1 MRNMKKLSVQF
12 PISYRRRRAFAV
24 FPLALCLTIS
34 GCLVGPNY
42 KRPATTPPDKFYMAD
57 AADAASIADLPW
69 WEVFKDPV
77 LQGLVAESLKN
88 NYDVR
93 IAASRVEQ
101 SRQQLAIAHSEFYPQ
116 IGYGADIS
124 GQRAPNTKTGTYYG
138 YNFPISWEIDFWG
151 RIRRLNEEQRALL
164 LATEEARR
172 VVFLSLVTDVAQA
185 YFELRALDEQLV
197 IARETTKS
205 FQATYDLFNK
215 KFEGGAAS
223 ALDTSRAEGALA
235 NVAAQIPDIERQILA
250 KENQISLLLGH
261 NPGPIARGVSLEEQ
275 NDMNDVPAGLP
286 STLLE
291 RRPDVRQAEE
301 QLIAAN
307 AEIGVQRANYFPTI
321 GLSGA
326 FGGASITLEQLVG
339 AGVIWSLGG
348 VANGP
353 IYTGGRLKA
362 QVRQAYAARDQAELT
377 WQQTL
382 TSAFGEVSTYL
393 NAHQKYAASLTEETR
408 SVNAYRE
415 SVRLSTIRYESG
427 FASYFEILDAQ
438 LQLYPAETTRVG
450 LELARKTSLV
460 NIYRSLGGGWKLA
473 DADWANQPRTT
484 APPPNPPT
492 PAAPNTTAAPS
503 PKP

>member
-1 MRNMKKLSVQF
+1 MRNVKKLSLEI
-12 PISYRRRRAFAV
+12 PIFEKVRRAMAV
-24 FPLALCLTIS
+24 FVLTLCLTIS

-42 KRPATTPPDKFYMAD
+42 KRPATTPPDKFYMETSVN
-57 AADAASIADLPW
+57 AASIADLPW
-69 WEVFKDPV
+69 WEIFKDPE
-77 LQGLVAESLKN
+77 LQGLIEESLQN

-93 IAASRVEQ
+93 IAASRIEQ
-101 SRQQLAIAHSEFYPQ
+101 SRQELAIAHSQFYPQ
-116 IGYGADIS
+116 IGYGVDIT
-124 GQRAPNTKTGTYYG
+124 GQRAPSIKTGTYYG
-138 YNFPISWEIDFWG
+138 YSFPVSWEIDFWG

-172 VVFLSLVTDVAQA
+172 VVFLSLVAEVAEA

-197 IARETTKS
+197 IAKNTTQS
-205 FQATYDLFNK
+205 FQATYDLFKK

-223 ALDTSRAEGALA
+223 ALDTSGAEGALA
-235 NVAAQIPDIERQILA
+235 NVAAQIPDLERQILA
-250 KENQISLLLGH
+250 KENQISLLLGR
-261 NPGPIARGVSLEEQ
+261 NPGPIARGASLEDQ
-275 NDMNDVPAGLP
+275 NDMNEVPAGLP

-321 GLSGA
+321 GLSGV
-326 FGGASITLEQLVG
+326 FGGASVTLEQLVG
-339 AGVIWSLGG
+339 SGVIWGLGG

-353 IYTGGRLKA
+353 LYTGGRLKA
-362 QVRQAYAARDQAELT
+362 QVRAAYAARDQAELV

-393 NAHQKYAASLTEETR
+393 NAHEKYAASLKEETR
-408 SVNAYRE
+408 SVTAYRE

-427 FASYFEILDAQ
+427 FASYFEILYAQ
-438 LQLYPAETTRVG
+438 TQLYPAETTRVV

-473 DADWANQPRTT
+473 DADWAKPAGSNPAPGTPVAPTT
-484 APPPNPPT
+484 PNPPPG
-492 PAAPNTTAAPS
+492 PAT
-503 PKP
+503 KP

>member
-1 MRNMKKLSVQF
+1 MRNATKLNPKSKI
-12 PISYRRRRAFAV
+12 PERATRAV
-24 FPLALCLTIS
+24 CVLPLSLMLMVS

-42 KRPATTPPDKFYMAD
+42 KRPATTPPDKYYMETSEN
-57 AADAASIADLPW
+57 AASIADLPW
-69 WEVFKDPV
+69 WEVFKDPQ
-77 LQGLVAESLKN
+77 LQAVIQEALKN

-93 IAASRVEQ
+93 IAAARIEQ
-101 SRQQLAIAHSEFYPQ
+101 ARQELAIARSQFYPQ
-116 IGYGADIS
+116 IGYGADIT
-124 GQRAPNTKTGTYYG
+124 GLRAPKIKTGTYYG
-138 YNFPISWEIDFWG
+138 YNFPVSWEIDFWG
-151 RIRRLNEEQRALL
+151 RIRRMNEEQRALL
-164 LATEEARR
+164 LASEEARR
-172 VVFLSLVTDVAQA
+172 VVYLSLVSDVAQA

-197 IARETTKS
+197 IAKNTTQS

-235 NVAAQIPDIERQILA
+235 NVAAQIPDFERQILA
-250 KENQISLLLGH
+250 KENQISLLLGR
-261 NPGPIARGVSLEEQ
+261 NPGPIPRGASLEDQ
-275 NDMNDVPAGLP
+275 NDMNDIPAGLP

-339 AGVIWSLGG
+339 SGVTWSLGG

-353 IYTGGRLKA
+353 LYTGGRLKA
-362 QVRQAYAARDQAELT
+362 QVRAAYAARDEAELA

-382 TSAFGEVSTYL
+382 TSAFGDVSTSL
-393 NAHQKYAASLTEETR
+393 NAHEQFAAAVKQETR

-438 LQLYPAETTRVG
+438 LNLYPAETTRV
-450 LELARKTSLV
+450 LFELSRKTSLV

-473 DADWANQPRTT
+473 DADWSNPSNTGT
-484 APPPNPPT
+484 APSLTPTPTAPAGMPPT
-492 PAAPNTTAAPS
+492 
-503 PKP
+503 KP

>member
-1 MRNMKKLSVQF
+1 MRNVKRLSLPI
-12 PISYRRRRAFAV
+12 PISQKVRRAIAV
-24 FPLALCLTIS
+24 FPIALCLTIS

-42 KRPATTPPDKFYMAD
+42 KRPATTPPDKFYMATS
-57 AADAASIADLPW
+57 ADAASIADLPW
-69 WEVFKDPV
+69 WEIFKDPP
-77 LQGLVAESLKN
+77 LQGLIQESLKN

-93 IAASRVEQ
+93 IAASRIEQ
-101 SRQQLAIAHSEFYPQ
+101 ARQQLAIAHSQFYPQ
-116 IGYGADIS
+116 IGYGADIT
-124 GQRAPNTKTGTYYG
+124 GLRAPTIKTGTYYG
-138 YNFPISWEIDFWG
+138 YSFPVSWEIDFWG

-172 VVFLSLVTDVAQA
+172 VVLLSLVTDVAQA

-197 IARETTKS
+197 IAKNTTQS

-235 NVAAQIPDIERQILA
+235 NVAAQIPDLERQILA

-261 NPGPIARGVSLEEQ
+261 NPGPIARGASLEDQ
-275 NDMNDVPAGLP
+275 NDMNEVPAGLP

-326 FGGASITLEQLVG
+326 FGGTSVTLEQLVG

-348 VANGP
+348 VASGP
-353 IYTGGRLKA
+353 LYTGGRLKA
-362 QVRQAYAARDQAELT
+362 QVRQAYAERDQAELV

-382 TSAFGEVSTYL
+382 TSAFGEVSTLL
-393 NAHQKYAASLTEETR
+393 NAHEKHAASLKEETR

-438 LQLYPAETTRVG
+438 LQLYPAETTRVV

-460 NIYRSLGGGWKLA
+460 RIYQSLGGGWKLA
-473 DADWANQPRTT
+473 DADWANPAGTNP
-484 APPPNPPT
+484 APVT
-492 PAAPNTTAAPS
+492 PATPSTGSAPAMPAT
-503 PKP
+503 KP

>member
-1 MRNMKKLSVQF
+1 METSV
-12 PISYRRRRAFAV
+12 
-24 FPLALCLTIS
+24 
-34 GCLVGPNY
+34 N
-42 KRPATTPPDKFYMAD
+42 
-57 AADAASIADLPW
+57 AASIADLPW
-69 WEVFKDPV
+69 WEIFKDPE
-77 LQGLVAESLKN
+77 LQRLIEESLRN

-93 IAASRVEQ
+93 IAASRIEQ
-101 SRQQLAIAHSEFYPQ
+101 SRQELAIAHSQFYPQ
-116 IGYGADIS
+116 IGYGVDIT
-124 GQRAPNTKTGTYYG
+124 GQRAPTIKTGTYYA
-138 YNFPISWEIDFWG
+138 YSFPVSWEIDFWG

-172 VVFLSLVTDVAQA
+172 VVFLSLVAEVAQA

-197 IARETTKS
+197 IAKNTTQS

-223 ALDTSRAEGALA
+223 ALDTSGAEGALA
-235 NVAAQIPDIERQILA
+235 NVAAQIPDLERQILA
-250 KENQISLLLGH
+250 KENQISLLLGR
-261 NPGPIARGVSLEEQ
+261 NPGPIARGASLEDQ
-275 NDMNDVPAGLP
+275 NDMNEVPAGLP

-321 GLSGA
+321 GLSGV

-339 AGVIWSLGG
+339 SGVIWSLGA

-353 IYTGGRLKA
+353 LYTGGRLKA
-362 QVRQAYAARDQAELT
+362 QVRAAYAARDQAELV

-393 NAHQKYAASLTEETR
+393 NAHEKYATSLKEETR
-408 SVNAYRE
+408 SVTAYRE

-427 FASYFEILDAQ
+427 FASYFEILYEQ
-438 LQLYPAETTRVG
+438 TQLYPAETTRV
-450 LELARKTSLV
+450 LYELGRKTSLV
-460 NIYRSLGGGWKLA
+460 NIYRALGGGWKLA
-473 DADWANQPRTT
+473 DADWANPAGSNSLPGTPI
-484 APPPNPPT
+484 APTVPNPPPG
-492 PAAPNTTAAPS
+492 PAT
-503 PKP
+503 KP

>member
-1 MRNMKKLSVQF
+1 MRNATKLNPKF
-12 PISYRRRRAFAV
+12 KIPERATRAICV
-24 FPLALCLTIS
+24 LPLSLMLMVS

-42 KRPATTPPDKFYMAD
+42 KRPATTPPDKYYMETSEN
-57 AADAASIADLPW
+57 AASIADLPW
-69 WEVFKDPV
+69 WEVFKDPQ
-77 LQGLVAESLKN
+77 LQAVIQEALKN

-93 IAASRVEQ
+93 IAAARIEQ
-101 SRQQLAIAHSEFYPQ
+101 ARQELAIARSQFYPQ
-116 IGYGADIS
+116 IGYGADIT
-124 GQRAPNTKTGTYYG
+124 GLRAPRIKTGTYYG
-138 YNFPISWEIDFWG
+138 YNFPVSWEIDFWG

-164 LATEEARR
+164 LASEEARR
-172 VVFLSLVTDVAQA
+172 VVYLSLVSDVAQA

-197 IARETTKS
+197 IAKNTTQS

-235 NVAAQIPDIERQILA
+235 NVAAQIPDFERQILA
-250 KENQISLLLGH
+250 KENQISLLLGR
-261 NPGPIARGVSLEEQ
+261 NPGPIPRGASLEDQ
-275 NDMNDVPAGLP
+275 NDMNDIPAGLP

-339 AGVIWSLGG
+339 SGVTWSLGG

-353 IYTGGRLKA
+353 LYTGGRLKA
-362 QVRQAYAARDQAELT
+362 QVRAAYAARDEAELA

-382 TSAFGEVSTYL
+382 TSAFGDVSTSL
-393 NAHQKYAASLTEETR
+393 NAHEKFAAAVKQETR

-415 SVRLSTIRYESG
+415 SVRLSTIRYDSG

-438 LQLYPAETTRVG
+438 LNLYPAETTRV
-450 LELARKTSLV
+450 LFELSRKTSLV

-473 DADWANQPRTT
+473 DADWSNPSNTGT
-484 APPPNPPT
+484 APSLTPTPTAPVGIPPT
-492 PAAPNTTAAPS
+492 
-503 PKP
+503 KP

>member
-1 MRNMKKLSVQF
+1 MRNAKSVYPKLKLTKKVH
-12 PISYRRRRAFAV
+12 RAICV
-24 FPLALCLTIS
+24 FPLSLLLTVS

-42 KRPATTPPDKFYMAD
+42 KRPATTPPDSYYMETPVN
-57 AADAASIADLPW
+57 AASISDLPW
-69 WEVFKDPV
+69 WEIFKDAQ
-77 LQGLVAESLKN
+77 LRSLIQEALKN

-93 IAASRVEQ
+93 IAAARIEQ
-101 SRQQLAIAHSEFYPQ
+101 ARQELAIAHSQFYPQ
-116 IGYGADIS
+116 IGYGADIT
-124 GQRAPNTKTGTYYG
+124 GQRSPRIKTGTYYG
-138 YNFPISWEIDFWG
+138 YNFPVSWEIDFWG

-164 LATEEARR
+164 LATEESRR
-172 VVFLSLVTDVAQA
+172 FVFLSLVSDVAQA

-197 IARETTKS
+197 IAKDTTKS

-235 NVAAQIPDIERQILA
+235 NVAAQIPDFERQILA
-250 KENQISLLLGH
+250 KENQICLLLGR
-261 NPGPIARGVSLEEQ
+261 NPGSIPRGATLEDQ
-275 NDMNDVPAGLP
+275 NDMNEVPAGLP

-307 AEIGVQRANYFPTI
+307 AEIGVQRANYFPVI

-339 AGVIWSLGG
+339 SGVIWSLGG

-353 IYTGGRLKA
+353 LYTGGRLKA
-362 QVRQAYAARDQAELT
+362 QVRAAYAARDQAELA

-382 TSAFGEVSTYL
+382 TSAFGDVSTAL
-393 NAHQKYAASLTEETR
+393 NAHTQFAASLKEETR

-415 SVRLSTIRYESG
+415 SVRLSTVRYESG

-438 LQLYPAETTRVG
+438 LQLYPAETFRIG
-450 LELARKTSLV
+450 YELSRKVALV
-460 NIYRSLGGGWKLA
+460 NIYRSLGGGWKLG
-473 DADWANQPRTT
+473 DADWANPSASNTAPSPTT
-484 APPPNPPT
+484 APNA
-492 PAAPNTTAAPS
+492 PAAMPPG
-503 PKP
+503 KPRN

>member
-1 MRNMKKLSVQF
+1 MV
-12 PISYRRRRAFAV
+12 
-24 FPLALCLTIS
+24 S

-42 KRPATTPPDKFYMAD
+42 KRPGTTPPDKYYMETSEN
-57 AADAASIADLPW
+57 AASIADLPW
-69 WEVFKDPV
+69 WEVFKDPQ
-77 LQGLVAESLKN
+77 LQAVIRDALKN

-93 IAASRVEQ
+93 IAAARIEQ
-101 SRQQLAIAHSEFYPQ
+101 ARQELAIAHSQFYPQ
-116 IGYGADIS
+116 IGYGADIT
-124 GQRAPNTKTGTYYG
+124 GQRAPRIKTNTYYG
-138 YNFPISWEIDFWG
+138 YNFLVSWEIDFWG
-151 RIRRLNEEQRALL
+151 RIRRMNEEQRALL
-164 LATEEARR
+164 LASEEARR
-172 VVFLSLVTDVAQA
+172 VVYLSLVSDVAQA

-197 IARETTKS
+197 IAKNTTQS

-235 NVAAQIPDIERQILA
+235 NVAAQIPDFERQILA
-250 KENQISLLLGH
+250 KENQISLLLGR
-261 NPGPIARGVSLEEQ
+261 NPGPIPRGASLEDQ
-275 NDMNDVPAGLP
+275 NDMNDIPAGLP
-286 STLLE
+286 SALLE

-339 AGVIWSLGG
+339 SGVTWGLGG

-353 IYTGGRLKA
+353 LYTGGRLKA
-362 QVRQAYAARDQAELT
+362 QVRAAYTVRDQAELA

-382 TSAFGEVSTYL
+382 TSAFGDVSTSL
-393 NAHQKYAASLTEETR
+393 NAHEKFAAAVKEETR

-415 SVRLSTIRYESG
+415 SVRLSTIRYERG

-438 LQLYPAETTRVG
+438 LNLYPAETTRV
-450 LELARKTSLV
+450 LFELSRKTSLV

-473 DADWANQPRTT
+473 DTDWSSPSNPGT
-484 APPPNPPT
+484 APSSTPTPTAPAGMPPT
-492 PAAPNTTAAPS
+492 
-503 PKP
+503 KP

>member
-1 MRNMKKLSVQF
+1 MRNAYKLYSKFQL
-12 PISYRRRRAFAV
+12 SERARRSILI
-24 FPLALCLTIS
+24 FPLTLVLAIS

-42 KRPATTPPDKFYMAD
+42 KRPATTPPDKFYMETSVN
-57 AADAASIADLPW
+57 AASIADLPW
-69 WEVFKDPV
+69 WEIFKDPQ
-77 LQGLVAESLKN
+77 LQGLIQEALKN

-93 IAASRVEQ
+93 IAAARVEQ
-101 SRQQLAIAHSEFYPQ
+101 AREELAIAHSQFYPQ
-116 IGYGADIS
+116 IGYGASIT
-124 GQRAPNTKTGTYYG
+124 GQRSPNTKTGTYYA
-138 YNFPISWEIDFWG
+138 YSFPVSWEIDFWG

-172 VVFLSLVTDVAQA
+172 VVFLSLVSDVAQA

-197 IARETTKS
+197 IAKETTQS
-205 FQATYDLFNK
+205 FQATYDLFSK

-235 NVAAQIPDIERQILA
+235 NVAAQIPDFERQILA
-250 KENQISLLLGH
+250 KENQISLLLGK
-261 NPGPIARGVSLEEQ
+261 NPGPIARGATLQDQ

-321 GLSGA
+321 GLSGV
-326 FGGASITLEQLVG
+326 FGGTSITLEQLVG
-339 AGVIWSLGG
+339 AGVTWGLGG

-353 IYTGGRLKA
+353 LYTGGRLKA
-362 QVRQAYAARDQAELT
+362 QLRAAYAARDQAELV

-382 TSAFGEVSTYL
+382 TSAFGDVSTSL
-393 NAHQKYAASLTEETR
+393 NAHKQFAESLREQTR

-415 SVRLSTIRYESG
+415 SVRLSTIRYQSG

-438 LQLYPAETTRVG
+438 LQLYPAETFRVTY
-450 LELARKTSLV
+450 ELSRKVSLV

-473 DADWANQPRTT
+473 DADWS
-484 APPPNPPT
+484 NPSS
-492 PAAPNTTAAPS
+492 NNAAPS
-503 PKP
+503 PTTIPTPPAATPPAKPN